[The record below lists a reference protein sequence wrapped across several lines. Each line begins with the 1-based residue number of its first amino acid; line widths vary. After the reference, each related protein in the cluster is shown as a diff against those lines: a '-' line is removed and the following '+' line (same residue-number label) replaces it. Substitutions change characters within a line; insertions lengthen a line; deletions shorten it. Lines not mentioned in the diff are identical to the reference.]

1 MLSRRTVLP
10 LLASPLFGQT
20 KRPNVVLILTD
31 DQGYG
36 DLSLHGNTQLATPN
50 IDSLARD
57 GVRFTRYCTSPV
69 CSPTRSSLLTGRYNY
84 RTGVVD
90 TYLGRSMMRTEEETI
105 AEMLRPAGY
114 RTGIFGKWHL
124 GDNYPLRSI
133 DQGFDESLVIQGGGL
148 LQPGDL
154 PQELTGVKPSYFD
167 PVLSRNGK
175 WEPQKGYC
183 TDIYFREAMRFIDQ
197 SRSKPFFCYIP
208 TNAPHTPLQVAEELV
223 EPYRKLG
230 LDDTTARIYAMIAN
244 VDKNVGS
251 LLEHLKQRKLDQNT
265 IVIFATDNGPQQ
277 KRFNAGLRGLKGSAY
292 EGGLRVP
299 LLVRWP
305 GRIAAGSVVDQLSAH
320 IDIAPTLLEA
330 CGAKSNVQ
338 FDGRSLLPLM
348 TESKAKD
355 TWSDRS
361 IYLQW
366 HRGDA
371 PRPFENSAVIT
382 QRYKLVNG
390 KELYDLEADT
400 NESTD
405 IAASQSNIVRQL
417 RMSYEAWFKD
427 VSGTHNYAPPRM
439 ILNGKSPM
447 LLTRQDWR
455 GEKAAWT
462 PTAVGHWEVD
472 VQKAGPYEVTLLF
485 DAPKESTELNATWL
499 GKHAIAAGQTR
510 LDLKGIQLPLG
521 PARFEAVV
529 GNRGLTYAYFH

>member
-10 LLASPLFGQT
+10 LLASPLLGQS

-36 DLSLHGNTQLATPN
+36 DLSLHGNPQLATPN
-50 IDSLARD
+50 IDSIARE

-90 TYLGRSMMRTEEETI
+90 TYLGRSMMRGEEQTI

-223 EPYRKLG
+223 EPYRRLG

-251 LLEHLKQRKLDQNT
+251 LLEHLKP
-265 IVIFATDNGPQQ
+265 V
-277 KRFNAGLRGLKGSAY
+277 
-292 EGGLRVP
+292 
-299 LLVRWP
+299 
-305 GRIAAGSVVDQLSAH
+305 
-320 IDIAPTLLEA
+320 
-330 CGAKSNVQ
+330 
-338 FDGRSLLPLM
+338 
-348 TESKAKD
+348 
-355 TWSDRS
+355 
-361 IYLQW
+361 
-366 HRGDA
+366 
-371 PRPFENSAVIT
+371 
-382 QRYKLVNG
+382 
-390 KELYDLEADT
+390 
-400 NESTD
+400 
-405 IAASQSNIVRQL
+405 
-417 RMSYEAWFKD
+417 
-427 VSGTHNYAPPRM
+427 
-439 ILNGKSPM
+439 
-447 LLTRQDWR
+447 
-455 GEKAAWT
+455 
-462 PTAVGHWEVD
+462 
-472 VQKAGPYEVTLLF
+472 
-485 DAPKESTELNATWL
+485 
-499 GKHAIAAGQTR
+499 
-510 LDLKGIQLPLG
+510 
-521 PARFEAVV
+521 
-529 GNRGLTYAYFH
+529 